1 MSNKAKKLKNFM
13 RMKINDRVGKL
24 TTVSSKTCR
33 VPSLRCLHKLTKR
46 GSRTSLPKKMNV
58 NPPNRLYRN
67 HSREVHL

>member
-33 VPSLRCLHKLTKR
+33 VLSLRCLHKLTKR
-46 GSRTSLPKKMNV
+46 GSRTLSPKKMNE
-58 NPPNRLYRN
+58 NPLNR
-67 HSREVHL
+67 